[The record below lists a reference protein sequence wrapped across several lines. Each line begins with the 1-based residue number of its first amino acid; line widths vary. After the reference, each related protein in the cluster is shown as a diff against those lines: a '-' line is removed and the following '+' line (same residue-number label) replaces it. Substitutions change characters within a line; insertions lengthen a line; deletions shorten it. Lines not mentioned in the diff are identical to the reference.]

1 MSTKFY
7 KYQATG
13 NDFILIDNRL
23 KTFDKN
29 DTKLISRLCNRN
41 FGIGADGLI
50 LVEEEKEF
58 DFRMVYFNSDGKQS
72 SMCGNGGRSIV
83 SFAKRLNIIQ
93 NTATF
98 VAIDGIHQAFIEDDF
113 IKLKMND
120 VDEIKINNGDYI
132 LDTGSPHFVSLRKN
146 VSDLDVKKQGSA
158 IRNMD
163 IFKKKGI
170 NVNFVEHVGDNTFFV
185 RTYERG
191 VESETLSCG
200 TGVTAVAIAMHL
212 SGKTSGN
219 KIRLNTLGG
228 ILEVYFNKN
237 ESIYTDIWL
246 CGPSELI
253 FEGILNYNY

>member
-98 VAIDGIHQAFIEDDF
+98 VAIDGW
-113 IKLKMND
+113 
-120 VDEIKINNGDYI
+120 
-132 LDTGSPHFVSLRKN
+132 VS
-146 VSDLDVKKQGSA
+146 
-158 IRNMD
+158 
-163 IFKKKGI
+163 
-170 NVNFVEHVGDNTFFV
+170 
-185 RTYERG
+185 
-191 VESETLSCG
+191 
-200 TGVTAVAIAMHL
+200 
-212 SGKTSGN
+212 
-219 KIRLNTLGG
+219 
-228 ILEVYFNKN
+228 
-237 ESIYTDIWL
+237 
-246 CGPSELI
+246 
-253 FEGILNYNY
+253 